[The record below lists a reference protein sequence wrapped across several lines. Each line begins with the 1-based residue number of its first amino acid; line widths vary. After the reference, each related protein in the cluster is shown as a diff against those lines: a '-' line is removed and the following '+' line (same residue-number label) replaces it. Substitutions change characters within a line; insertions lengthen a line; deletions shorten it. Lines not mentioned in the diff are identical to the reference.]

1 MSGRALQIVG
11 ETGHLDQDPP
21 DEVYDVER
29 ASIQTD
35 GIEAWTAEDRARGVR
50 VREPS
55 RGRREPRI
63 PLLSVA
69 EIMAPLPPI
78 PYLVEA
84 FDICPG
90 APTLAA
96 GLGFSAKTL
105 LTHAAALAVATGAPA
120 WGKYAVRQGGVILLD
135 YEQGEHLTR
144 RRIQRM
150 ARGMALVPEG
160 NSLRLASMPR
170 MYLDSEGDEKNPSA
184 EDELTALCKGVALLI
199 VDSLSAAC
207 PTLEEN
213 SASARKT
220 LDMLGR
226 VSEATGCVAIVI
238 HHARK
243 PSQNDV
249 GGARNAIRGS
259 GAIFDACGSV
269 LVFERRAD
277 ATIQITHEKARTS
290 GKPHA
295 PITLAIVDT
304 PDGGLAIEDV
314 TASAPSDRG
323 QPLDHTR
330 RAILA
335 YLTEH
340 GAAPTK
346 GALVERLRLRR
357 NSVFAALAEL
367 EGEGAVEVCPARRG
381 HPGSIRLTTEE
392 QTSERAPVLPDSDSE
407 VGE

>member
-1 MSGRALQIVG
+1 MNAVARDLW
-11 ETGHLDQDPP
+11 
-21 DEVYDVER
+21 DEADDRRFEGNVDYPEL
-29 ASIQTD
+29 
-35 GIEAWTAEDRARGVR
+35 DRAPDSER
-50 VREPS
+50 VAIQGEPN
-55 RGRREPRI
+55 RAAQRMPADPRI
-63 PLLSVA
+63 RLLDVA
-69 EIMAPLPPI
+69 AIMAPLPPI
-78 PYLVEA
+78 PYLLEA
-84 FDICPG
+84 LDICPG

-96 GLGFSAKTL
+96 GLGFAAKSL
-105 LTHAAALAVATGAPA
+105 ITHAAALAVATGAPA
-120 WGKYAVRQGGVILLD
+120 WGAYPVRQGRVILLD
-135 YEQGEHLTR
+135 YEQGQHLTR
-144 RRIQRM
+144 RRLQRM

-160 NSLRLASMPR
+160 DALRLASMPR
-170 MYLDSEGDEKNPSA
+170 MYLDDAGDEKTPSA
-184 EDELTALCKGVALLI
+184 EEELETLCKGAALLV

-213 SASARKT
+213 SASSRKV

-226 VSEATGCVAIVI
+226 VSEATGCVVLVI

-243 PSQNDV
+243 PSQSDV

-295 PITLAIVDT
+295 PITLSITDT
-304 PDGGLAIEDV
+304 PDGGLVIEDV
-314 TASAPSDRG
+314 TASAPTDRG

-330 RAILA
+330 RAVLA

-340 GAAPTK
+340 GSAATK
-346 GALVERLRLRR
+346 GALIERLRLRR
-357 NSVFAALAEL
+357 TSVLAALAEL
-367 EGEGAVEVCPARRG
+367 EEEGAIEICPARRG

-392 QTSERAPVLPDSDSE
+392 QTGEPAAPVLPESDREVSE
-407 VGE
+407 